1 MRNTLYLFC
10 LLLAALAPMAAL
22 ATESQGQADQQ
33 QGWVVMPA
41 GARPAYFGI
50 HGGTMPVS
58 LLVYGDGSSL
68 VTFVG
73 RTGNDFIDM
82 LRRAE
87 ISMPSLLNAT
97 SQRSSAGKS
106 VSPSANATAV
116 LMAGSSSSSLPVFN
130 VSGEGLSRMDV
141 PPGQLQPFGLSDK
154 ALSIEGEVTAPQRL
168 STVKQYR
175 LLFQPQYLQPRRNQ
189 R

>member
-1 MRNTLYLFC
+1 MASGFAAALTITALLTKGFVIAEGSYRNAEISHPEQDTMRNTLYLFC
-10 LLLAALAPMAAL
+10 LLLAALAPLAAF

-87 ISMPSLLNAT
+87 VSMPSLLNAT

-106 VSPSANATAV
+106 VTPSANATAV
-116 LMAGSSSSSLPVFN
+116 LYDSA
-130 VSGEGLSRMDV
+130 
-141 PPGQLQPFGLSDK
+141 DK
-154 ALSIEGEVTAPQRL
+154 DIFSVAKHLGVEIRT
-168 STVKQYR
+168 
-175 LLFQPQYLQPRRNQ
+175 
-189 R
+189 

>member
-10 LLLAALAPMAAL
+10 LLLAALAPVAASG
-22 ATESQGQADQQ
+22 TETQSQADQQ

-73 RTGNDFIDM
+73 RTGNDFIDV

-87 ISMPSLLNAT
+87 VSMPGLLNAT
-97 SQRSSAGKS
+97 SQRSSSKA
-106 VSPSANATAV
+106 VTPSANATAV

>member
-1 MRNTLYLFC
+1 MRNTSCWFC
-10 LLLAALAPMAAL
+10 FLLAALLLPAAARGSEVRPAP
-22 ATESQGQADQQ
+22 EQ

-41 GARPAYFGI
+41 GARPAFFGI

-73 RTGNDFIDM
+73 RTGNDFIDV
-82 LRRAE
+82 LRRSE
-87 ISMPSLLNAT
+87 LPMPSLLNAT
-97 SQRSSAGKS
+97 SQRAATGKAM
-106 VSPSANATAV
+106 SPSANATAV

-130 VSGEGLSRMDV
+130 VSGEGLSQMAI

-154 ALSIEGEVTAPQRL
+154 PLSIEGEVLPPARFSPVR
-168 STVKQYR
+168 QYR
-175 LLFQPQYLQPRRNQ
+175 LLFQPHYLQPRRSP

>member
-1 MRNTLYLFC
+1 
-10 LLLAALAPMAAL
+10 
-22 ATESQGQADQQ
+22 
-33 QGWVVMPA
+33 MPA

-82 LRRAE
+82 LRQAE
-87 ISMPSLLNAT
+87 VSMPSPLNAT
-97 SQRSSAGKS
+97 SQRSAAGKAA
-106 VSPSANATAV
+106 SPSANATAV

-130 VSGEGLSRMDV
+130 VTGEGLSRMDV

-175 LLFQPQYLQPRRNQ
+175 LLFQP
-189 R
+189 

>member
-1 MRNTLYLFC
+1 MRNTIFLFC
-10 LLLAALAPMAAL
+10 LLLAAFMPKAASSNS
-22 ATESQGQADQQ
+22 SQVLPEQ

-73 RTGNDFIDM
+73 RTGNDFIDV

-87 ISMPSLLNAT
+87 VSMPSLLNAT
-97 SQRSSAGKS
+97 AQQSASDKNI
-106 VSPSANATAV
+106 SPSANATTV

-130 VSGEGLSRMDV
+130 VSGEGLSQMGV

-175 LLFQPQYLQPRRNQ
+175 LLFQPQYLQPRRNS

>member
-1 MRNTLYLFC
+1 MRNTIYLFC
-10 LLLAALAPMAAL
+10 FLLAALVP
-22 ATESQGQADQQ
+22 ATTWSTDSQGLPEQ

-73 RTGNDFIDM
+73 RTGNDFVDV

-97 SQRSSAGKS
+97 SQRSAAGKN

-130 VSGEGLSRMDV
+130 VSGERLSHMDV

-154 ALSIEGEVTAPQRL
+154 ALSIEGEVPAPQRL

>member
-1 MRNTLYLFC
+1 MRNTIYLFC
-10 LLLAALAPMAAL
+10 FLLAALVP
-22 ATESQGQADQQ
+22 ATAWSTDSQGLPEQ

-73 RTGNDFIDM
+73 RTGNDFIDV

-97 SQRSSAGKS
+97 SQRSAAGKN
-106 VSPSANATAV
+106 VSPSANAPSATA
-116 LMAGSSSSSLPVFN
+116 A
-130 VSGEGLSRMDV
+130 
-141 PPGQLQPFGLSDK
+141 
-154 ALSIEGEVTAPQRL
+154 
-168 STVKQYR
+168 
-175 LLFQPQYLQPRRNQ
+175 
-189 R
+189 

>member
-1 MRNTLYLFC
+1 MRNTIYLFC
-10 LLLAALAPMAAL
+10 FLLAALVPATAL
-22 ATESQGQADQQ
+22 STDSQGLPEQ

-50 HGGTMPVS
+50 HGGTMRVS

-73 RTGNDFIDM
+73 RTGNDFIDV

-87 ISMPSLLNAT
+87 VSMPSLLNAT
-97 SQRSSAGKS
+97 SQRSAAGKN

-116 LMAGSSSSSLPVFN
+116 LMARVAGHRRPTIKMSAT
-130 VSGEGLSRMDV
+130 RMGIIAKRANIPIDIM
-141 PPGQLQPFGLSDK
+141 PPHL
-154 ALSIEGEVTAPQRL
+154 
-168 STVKQYR
+168 
-175 LLFQPQYLQPRRNQ
+175 
-189 R
+189 